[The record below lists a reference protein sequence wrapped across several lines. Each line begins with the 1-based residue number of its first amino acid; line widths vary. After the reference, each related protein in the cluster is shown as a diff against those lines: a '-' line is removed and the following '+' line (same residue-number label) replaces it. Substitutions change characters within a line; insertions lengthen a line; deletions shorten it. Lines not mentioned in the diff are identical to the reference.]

1 MPSYHS
7 HLRIRSGSGLRRL
20 MVLQLKGAGVVC
32 LVATFALIL
41 LNDALLEATLTA
53 FLAVVCLLVA
63 EYVERN

>member
-1 MPSYHS
+1 
-7 HLRIRSGSGLRRL
+7 